1 MVDGTLDRAT
11 VAPLMAAVS
20 ALRGFRSQ
28 HASSVSYES
37 RVVVRDLVACGPMS
51 AKSVPE
57 RCKRVREMIA
67 VCENSLP
74 FVSHVL

>member
-11 VAPLMAAVS
+11 VAPLMAA
-20 ALRGFRSQ
+20 ALRGFCSQ

-67 VCENSLP
+67 VCANSLQ